1 MKEEKSILNSNLSV
15 NNKVSSYEK
24 AAKTLVSIGAIILLT
39 GMVIFYIPEA
49 EINRFGVFGE
59 FFGGIV
65 GSFWALAGVVLFY
78 AALKKQGDEF
88 LMQREQLEL
97 QRKELKLQRVE
108 TELQRKE
115 FERQTQQ
122 LVTQN
127 ETLAIQK
134 FENTFFH
141 LLSLH
146 NDIVNSNE
154 SRDLGKKW
162 AKSLYVRFIGHYQRI
177 RQRDE
182 ELSSIEAVKKA
193 YERFPKRVEY
203 LDRYFNNL
211 RYLINFID
219 KSNISDKNF
228 YTDVIKAQ
236 FTVHELLFFFYY
248 GISDFCDKEYR
259 NVLQN
264 YSMFS
269 TMPLDELIDRTH
281 KSMYSDDAFC

>member
-1 MKEEKSILNSNLSV
+1 MENENNRIDLNTAGQEKV
-15 NNKVSSYEK
+15 NNYER
-24 AAKTLVSIGAIILLT
+24 AAKYLITIGGIILLS
-39 GMVIFYIPEA
+39 GVVIFYLPEA
-49 EINRFGVFGE
+49 EINRFGAFGE
-59 FFGGIV
+59 YFGGIV

-78 AALKKQGDEF
+78 AALKKQGLEF

-141 LLSLH
+141 LLNLH

-154 SRDLGKKW
+154 ARDLGKKW

-182 ELSSIEAVKKA
+182 ALSSMEAVKKA
-193 YERFPKRVEY
+193 YERFPKRLEY

-219 KSNISDKNF
+219 KATIPNKKF

-236 FTVHELLFFFYY
+236 FTVHEMLFFFYY
-248 GISDFCDKEYR
+248 GVSDFCDDEYR
-259 NVLQN
+259 NVLEK

-269 TMPLDELIDRTH
+269 SMPLDELIDRSH
-281 KSMYSDDAFC
+281 KDIYSDEAFC